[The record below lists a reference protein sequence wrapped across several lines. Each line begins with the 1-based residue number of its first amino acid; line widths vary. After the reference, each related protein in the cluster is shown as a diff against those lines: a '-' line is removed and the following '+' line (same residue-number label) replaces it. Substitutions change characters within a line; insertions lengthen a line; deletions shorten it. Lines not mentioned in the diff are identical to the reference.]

1 MHVKVVTV
9 GVRRGSTLSGIW
21 KMGKSEGG
29 GGGLKHFH
37 ASVIVFLAMTHY

>member
-1 MHVKVVTV
+1 MHVKVVTA

-29 GGGLKHFH
+29 GGLKNVH
-37 ASVIVFLAMTHY
+37 ASVIVFLALTHY